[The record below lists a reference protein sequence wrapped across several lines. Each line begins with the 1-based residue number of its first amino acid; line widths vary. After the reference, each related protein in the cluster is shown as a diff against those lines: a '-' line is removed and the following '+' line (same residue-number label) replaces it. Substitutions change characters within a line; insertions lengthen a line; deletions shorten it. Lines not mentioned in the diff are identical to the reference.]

1 MSSYKKEAYVYCTE
15 CQEQHTVKEVTFINI
30 EEDFQ
35 GRDLLTFQCPYT
47 SREQKSNVVIK

>member
-30 EEDFQ
+30 EEDFY

-47 SREQKSNVVIK
+47 TTEQKSNIVIK